1 MASPLTLRLSDLQS
15 RFVATPLDPLW
26 VGRDF
31 PLGLVLD
38 FSEVQS
44 PSLKDVSLS
53 PCVRALD
60 SSPRA
65 TVLCVGG
72 PKLRKWYGAAELL
85 PKDGSGSVDL
95 IEEEEDSLDDDEI
108 RDAVLVTDGDSEL
121 GQISSC
127 RRRRW
132 WGVFVASPWFDRW
145 SDERVAQA
153 LLSGGGCSGWRMMG
167 CWRCFGGCGGCWVMP
182 NGKGVPDMV
191 ILSLIVKRARVKA
204 LVKDK
209 RAALEAFGTYV
220 ESMTKDASDGA
231 SLKKALRDVRSV
243 ISPSEGFLS
252 NAGYLKGVKHL
263 ILLSLLSVYRSAS
276 GIQSLL
282 TNNARKMSEQDES
295 MLINSGIPYTIV
307 RAGLLKNTPGGIEGF
322 IFEEGCSSTGS
333 ISKEDAAFICVE
345 ALDAIPYLYISK
357 TIICTVANGKES
369 VSNWKELIAAMI
381 DEAA

>member
-1 MASPLTLRLSDLQS
+1 MARCHILPPMIAAQPSPFAIHRENFSNRNRGPSTACSAKKKTN
-15 RFVATPLDPLW
+15 FVDQILDYI
-26 VGRDF
+26 
-31 PLGLVLD
+31 
-38 FSEVQS
+38 E
-44 PSLKDVSLS
+44 
-53 PCVRALD
+53 ALYFLLYQ
-60 SSPRA
+60 

-121 GQISSC
+121 GQ
-127 RRRRW
+127 
-132 WGVFVASPWFDRW
+132 
-145 SDERVAQA
+145 
-153 LLSGGGCSGWRMMG
+153 
-167 CWRCFGGCGGCWVMP
+167 
-182 NGKGVPDMV
+182 MV

-231 SLKKALRDVRSV
+231 SLKKALRGVRSV
-243 ISPSEGFLS
+243 ICPSEGFLS

-345 ALDAIPYLYISK
+345 ALDAIPQKGLVIE
-357 TIICTVANGKES
+357 VANGKES